1 MEIPV
6 FELRVN
12 ADLKSDLVVD
22 YVAGV
27 DVPAIE
33 KNFIAFSA
41 EKNPFEFAQIE
52 DEQRIIFGAAMIPNQ
67 LILRKHPKTGEPFK
81 VFYTKET
88 IQTIA
93 HKFFANGF
101 QNNFN
106 IMHDEKQRK
115 DGVTFFQ
122 SVIKDTSKGII
133 GLNGD
138 DPEGTWYLG
147 AKVTNDEVW
156 NEIKSGKIK
165 GFSIEGFFNQVP
177 VSEPM
182 LTAEE
187 AHKMIEHILSRTQLN

>member
-1 MEIPV
+1 MEVPV

-12 ADLKSDLVVD
+12 EDLKSDLVVD

-27 DVPAIE
+27 DVPAIGAD
-33 KNFIAFSA
+33 FHAFSA
-41 EKNPFEFAQIE
+41 EKNLFEFSKIE

-67 LILRKHPKTGEPFK
+67 IILRKHPKTGEPFK

-88 IQTIA
+88 IQIIA

-106 IMHDEKQRK
+106 LMHDEKQRK

-122 SVIKDTSKGII
+122 SVIKDTA
-133 GLNGD
+133 NGVLGMAGD
-138 DPEGTWYLG
+138 YPDGTWFLG

-156 NEIKSGKIK
+156 NEIKLGKIK
-165 GFSIEGFFNQVP
+165 GFSIEGYFNQVP
-177 VSEPM
+177 VNEPM
-182 LTAEE
+182 LTADE
-187 AHKMIEHILSRTQLN
+187 AHKMIEHILSRTHLD

>member
-6 FELRVN
+6 FELKVN
-12 ADLKSDLVVD
+12 EDLKSDLQID

-27 DVPAIE
+27 DVPAIQD
-33 KNFIAFSA
+33 NFFAFSA
-41 EKNPFEFAQIE
+41 EKNPFEFAQVE
-52 DEQRIIFGAAMIPNQ
+52 DEHRIIFGAAMIPNQ

-88 IQTIA
+88 IEILA
-93 HKFFANGF
+93 HKFFANGY

-106 IMHDEKQRK
+106 LMHDEKQRK

-133 GLNGD
+133 GINGD
-138 DPEGTWYLG
+138 HPDGTWFLG

-156 NEIKSGKIK
+156 NEVKSGNIK
-165 GFSIEGFFNQVP
+165 GFSIEGIFNTVP

-187 AHKMIEHILSRTQLN
+187 AHKMIEHILNRTELN